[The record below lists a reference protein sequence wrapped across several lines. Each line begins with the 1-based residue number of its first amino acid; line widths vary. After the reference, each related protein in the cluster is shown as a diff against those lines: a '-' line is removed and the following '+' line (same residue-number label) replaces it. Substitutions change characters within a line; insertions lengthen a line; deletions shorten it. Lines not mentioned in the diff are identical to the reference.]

1 MFSSEGL
8 TEEVFI
14 FTLIQVAARTH
25 FLWPEDSGPGFLL
38 TMGWRLPSGC
48 GGHLQFLEATHSALS
63 RGLSNLVMHFIK
75 PLCSAWWWNLIQ
87 FNTVT
92 GVILTETIHYLSH
105 ILWIETNHKS
115 HFYTNGWD
123 YTKMC
128 VYRVCLHLFYIWWQL
143 LSLTPSSFLSAS
155 YLGKPIRK
163 PAYSLT
169 WHWQEVQII
178 QASGHAQEPSLPASP
193 LKLRKNLKPFQTFLG
208 ATVASLESLIMCIIN
223 IFILSWAVCG
233 VISLDVWIKFQA
245 DVHFHSVWGL

>member
-163 PAYSLT
+163 PAYSLDT
-169 WHWQEVQII
+169 GRKFKSYKPLAMRRNPHSLLHPLNSVKTSSHFRPSW
-178 QASGHAQEPSLPASP
+178 EPPWPP
-193 LKLRKNLKPFQTFLG
+193 LK
-208 ATVASLESLIMCIIN
+208 ASLC
-223 IFILSWAVCG
+223 A
-233 VISLDVWIKFQA
+233 
-245 DVHFHSVWGL
+245 